1 MTPRSIFQ
9 GSESMKVRYGAFLGL
24 ALAVLPAGPLRA
36 DDSKPAEPAV
46 IIRLKSFDGLLGD
59 FKFLAE
65 VAGKAEEA
73 KQIDGIVQHLPIK
86 NGLAGTGL
94 DTKRP
99 FYMYAVATPDGV
111 SSYAC
116 VLAPIADEAAF
127 VSFLEDTLG
136 NFGVTAK
143 KGDDDIYAVGLPNLP
158 FEAYFKFAD
167 KYVYV
172 TARDREPLQDGRR
185 MSVEQLAAKN
195 PASVA
200 SATIRLDHVPDML
213 KQMALSQFEVHTA
226 DAKEHKPARET
237 PAQSK
242 LRLAVIDFASKQI
255 RMLVRDGQALDL
267 DLTVDRAT
275 QDLGFEANLTG
286 KPGTALAKDISALAE
301 RASVFASSLSPA
313 ANVSVNLSI
322 PKELRE
328 VLVGAIKEGFE
339 EGIKHEK
346 DEHKREVAKKAIE
359 VLLPIV
365 QAGQI
370 DANFAVR
377 GNTAGQYTFA
387 FGMRVPD
394 SKAIEQL
401 VKEDIVPTIP
411 EKERKLLS
419 LEHGKIGGFSALRL
433 VPPSRDAISPE
444 ERKIYGDSPSA
455 LVAFPNNRVVVGFG
469 ADPEAALKSVL
480 EPGSSKPAPPIAASV
495 SILKLAPLT
504 NPRKA
509 ETLER
514 AAKEAFGKAPT
525 GSDLITFSVQGG
537 PSLKVKWSA
546 KALGITF
553 FTKVQELDR

>member
-1 MTPRSIFQ
+1 
-9 GSESMKVRYGAFLGL
+9 MKVRLGVLFGL
-24 ALAVLPAGPLRA
+24 AMAAFAAGPLPA
-36 DDSKPAEPAV
+36 DDSKPADPAI

-73 KQIDGIVQHLPIK
+73 KQIDGIVQNLPIK

-99 FYMYAVATPDGV
+99 FYMYAVATADAV

-143 KGDDDIYAVGLPNLP
+143 KGEDGVFAVSLPNLP

-167 KYVYV
+167 KYVYI
-172 TARDREPLQDGRR
+172 TARDRDPLLDGRR
-185 MSVEQLAAKN
+185 LSLEKLAAKN

-213 KQMALSQFEVHTA
+213 KQMALSQFEVQTA
-226 DAKEHKPARET
+226 DAKERKPAHET

-242 LRLAVIDFASKQI
+242 LRLAVIDFAANRIKG
-255 RMLVRDGQALDL
+255 LVRDGQALDL
-267 DLTVDRAT
+267 ELTVDRKT

-286 KPGTALAKDISALAE
+286 KPGTALAKDISDLAE
-301 RASVFASSLSPA
+301 RTSLFASSLAPA
-313 ANVSVNLSI
+313 ANVAVNLSI
-322 PKELRE
+322 PKDLRE
-328 VLVGAIKEGFE
+328 SLVGAIKEGFE
-339 EGIKHEK
+339 QGIQHEK

-370 DANFAVR
+370 DANFAIR
-377 GNTAGQYTFA
+377 GNTAGNYTVA
-387 FGMRVPD
+387 LGMRVPD
-394 SKAIEQL
+394 GKAIEQL
-401 VKEDIVPTIP
+401 VKRDIVPTIP
-411 EKERKLLS
+411 EAQRKNVS
-419 LEHGKIGGFSALRL
+419 IDHGKIAGQSVHRIA
-433 VPPSRDAISPE
+433 PPSDQQFSEAERQFFGSSPT
-444 ERKIYGDSPSA
+444 A
-455 LVAFPNNRVVVGFG
+455 LVAFPENRVAIGFG
-469 ADPEAALKSVL
+469 ADAEAALKSVL
-480 EPGSSKPAPPIAASV
+480 EPGSSKPAPPIAASI
-495 SILKLAPLT
+495 SILKFAPLA
-504 NPRKA
+504 NPQKA
-509 ETLER
+509 EAIEK
-514 AAKEAFGKAPT
+514 AAKETFGKAPA
-525 GSDLITFSVQGG
+525 GSDLISFSVQGG